1 MKCQEM
7 GKTIIMVTHFEDH
20 ENIGNKSVVIQR

>member
-7 GKTIIMVTHFEDH
+7 GKTIIMVTHVEAYK
-20 ENIGNKSVVIQR
+20 NIGSKSVVIQR